1 MNRLQKKC
9 VIATAGFHLLLLVIL
24 LVGPAFFNPKPKMDN
39 SKVID
44 VIPPNLI
51 DEALNSGVK
60 GAQPP
65 IPARIVTPQPIVQ
78 PQPQQQPTPPTPK
91 PVVQPAPAPKPTFV
105 QKVAKIFEPEPKPEP
120 EKQISK
126 PVENQP
132 HKKIQPN
139 LEQVVRPSP
148 KSSTPAKSKDDSRV
162 IKNIADA
169 LRHNLSS
176 PTEINVPG
184 DSSVAYAN
192 YATVV
197 KSVYDHAWTLPDSV
211 AKDENITVSVTI
223 ANDGTVISSRIVTP
237 SGDSP
242 ADASVQRTLD
252 RVKFVAAFP
261 DGATEKE
268 RTYTIIFN
276 PQVKSSE

>member
-24 LVGPAFFNPKPKMDN
+24 FVGPAFFNPRPKVDN
-39 SKVID
+39 SPVID
-44 VIPPNLI
+44 VIPANLVDI
-51 DEALNSGVK
+51 ALNSGVK
-60 GAQPP
+60 VAQPP
-65 IPARIVTPQPIVQ
+65 APTPIAVPQPQPI
-78 PQPQQQPTPPTPK
+78 PTPPAPK
-91 PVVQPAPAPKPTFV
+91 PIVQPAPAPAPQPTLVRRVEKYF
-105 QKVAKIFEPEPKPEP
+105 APEPKPEP
-120 EKQISK
+120 EKQTSK
-126 PVENQP
+126 PVENQS
-132 HKKIQPN
+132 HKIQPS
-139 LEQVVRPSP
+139 LVPVVRNVS
-148 KSSTPAKSKDDSRV
+148 KTSTSTPAKSKDDSQLV
-162 IKNIADA
+162 KNIARD
-169 LRHNLSS
+169 LQSKLS
-176 PTEINVPG
+176 PATQIEMPG
-184 DSSVAYAN
+184 DSSASYAN

-237 SGDSP
+237 SGDVP

-268 RTYTIIFN
+268 RTYTIVFN

>member
-1 MNRLQKKC
+1 M
-9 VIATAGFHLLLLVIL
+9 I
-24 LVGPAFFNPKPKMDN
+24 PA
-39 SKVID
+39 
-44 VIPPNLI
+44 NLI
-51 DEALNSGVK
+51 DEALTSGVK

-65 IPARIVTPQPIVQ
+65 PPTPIVTPQPIVQ

-91 PVVQPAPAPKPTFV
+91 SVVQPAPQPTLV
-105 QKVAKIFEPEPKPEP
+105 QRVEKYFAPEPKPDL
-120 EKQISK
+120 K
-126 PVENQP
+126 PVEKPEKNPP
-132 HKKIQPN
+132 HKIEVNTQR
-139 LEQVVRPSP
+139 VTRDAP
-148 KSSTPAKSKDDSRV
+148 KSLKPLKTKDNSQAAR
-162 IKNIADA
+162 
-169 LRHNLSS
+169 NLAAELQKQLSQ
-176 PTEINVPG
+176 PTQIEMPG

-223 ANDGTVISSRIVTP
+223 ASDGAVISSSVVTP
-237 SGDSP
+237 SGDAP

-252 RVKFVAAFP
+252 RVKFVRAFP

-268 RTYTIIFN
+268 RTYTINFN

>member
-9 VIATAGFHLLLLVIL
+9 VIVTAGLHLLLIVIL
-24 LVGPAFFNPKPKMDN
+24 FVGPAFFNPRPKVDN
-39 SKVID
+39 SQVLD
-44 VIPPNLI
+44 VIPPILI
-51 DEALNSGVK
+51 DEALNSGVN

-65 IPARIVTPQPIVQ
+65 PPTQIVTPQPIVQ
-78 PQPQQQPTPPTPK
+78 PQPQPAPTPPAPK
-91 PVVQPAPAPKPTFV
+91 IVQPAPQPTLV
-105 QKVAKIFEPEPKPEP
+105 QRVKKYFAPEPKPDLTPVEKP
-120 EKQISK
+120 EKNPPHKIEVNTQLVTRDAPKSLK
-126 PVENQP
+126 PVKTKDNSQAAR
-132 HKKIQPN
+132 N
-139 LEQVVRPSP
+139 LAAE
-148 KSSTPAKSKDDSRV
+148 
-162 IKNIADA
+162 
-169 LRHNLSS
+169 LRNKLSS
-176 PTEINVPG
+176 PTEVSTPG
-184 DSSVAYAN
+184 ESSVAYAN
-192 YATVV
+192 YASVV

-223 ANDGTVISSRIVTP
+223 ANDGTVISSSIITP
-237 SGDSP
+237 SGDAP